1 MGEWVELS
9 QNGEIV
15 TWTWAGLPFLG
26 MPVQPPFVAAL
37 IRLNGTDCD
46 LLHLIGGI
54 DVSSPDKVNAAIR
67 RGTSVKAVWA
77 DERRGHMLDIRYFEP
92 R

>member
-1 MGEWVELS
+1 
-9 QNGEIV
+9 
-15 TWTWAGLPFLG
+15 
-26 MPVQPPFVAAL
+26 
-37 IRLNGTDCD
+37 
-46 LLHLIGGI
+46 
-54 DVSSPDKVNAAIR
+54 VNAAIR